1 MLELFK
7 CKISTYL
14 LLYFCRRE
22 ATFYGKIAHK
32 DVGKRLL
39 VMTVQKLSMMLIG
52 RICKNVNNA

>member
-22 ATFYGKIAHK
+22 ATCYGKIAHK

>member
-7 CKISTYL
+7 CKISSYL
-14 LLYFCRRE
+14 LVYFCRRD

-32 DVGKRLL
+32 DVGQKLL
-39 VMTVQKLSMMLIG
+39 AMTVQKLSTMLIA